1 MIGRINEINDAGRTQ
16 AFLPLFVASL
26 LLSLSIFVFA
36 EETGIPV
43 LHFSDST
50 TERLPAL
57 TKFPEYPVI
66 ARRDRIEGAATVCF
80 KIGVDGRIIRPRV
93 TDYSHKIFRKP
104 ALRAI
109 KLSTFEPVGP
119 DQILKKAKT
128 CRTYRFRL
136 EPLLA
141 NNVG

>member
-1 MIGRINEINDAGRTQ
+1 MTGRINKTTDEVGEQ
-16 AFLPLFVASL
+16 VFLPLFCTSL

-36 EETGIPV
+36 EEAEVPV
-43 LHFSDST
+43 LNFSDT
-50 TERLPAL
+50 MKARLPAM
-57 TKFPEYPVI
+57 TKFPEYPSI
-66 ARRDRIEGAATVCF
+66 ARRDRIEGDATVCF

-93 TDYSHKIFRKP
+93 RDYSHKIFRRP